1 MITSAIISTFKLF
14 LASLVIPSLSL
25 PTSGRGLDSASE
37 DDIGFLQ
44 TIHITRIKR
53 ALNRRAGTGLLGVSQ
68 SAAVLVYRAPIR
80 PRTNTRPRRRIPC
93 ITRGASAL
101 AKLPVT
107 AVALAAG
114 VSRPVAGIF
123 ETCRANAFLLPRV
136 PLVIIRA
143 VALFVMCAA
152 VVRTT
157 AAAAAL
163 RPANRT
169 VDISIRVAFYLVFFA
184 VAGRTFSRADIT

>member
-1 MITSAIISTFKLF
+1 M
-14 LASLVIPSLSL
+14 P
-25 PTSGRGLDSASE
+25 
-37 DDIGFLQ
+37 
-44 TIHITRIKR
+44 
-53 ALNRRAGTGLLGVSQ
+53 
-68 SAAVLVYRAPIR
+68 
-80 PRTNTRPRRRIPC
+80 
-93 ITRGASAL
+93 RGASAL

-114 VSRPVAGIF
+114 IARPVAGIF

-143 VALFVMCAA
+143 VALFVMRAA

-169 VDISIRVAFYLVFFA
+169 VDISIRVAFYLVLHP